1 MSNDI
6 LIDDSS
12 AMAGNLVASVEA
24 IANAV
29 KDSGASFTSAFEN
42 LSKDFNSGFS
52 RFIDSSKSMNSELLK
67 ALNSLKINITQN
79 FKSSNAKA
87 KAEGERVSSILDA
100 KFDKYFSGATEQ
112 KILETMAE
120 GISGVREI
128 TEKQLSEM
136 SKSGGKSKGKA
147 PDFEKIFKE
156 NASDTASQISDVVKT
171 FGDAFKP
178 KEIASSI
185 TYAIKPIEDKLS
197 DVSSQISSE
206 ISNAIKPLVEVFELK
221 KEEPSSIL
229 EKKFDKYFSGEP
241 DRPVGLSGFS
251 SVYGMLESTLIADA
265 ERAGSD
271 LYTALEPIYSVSG
284 SITNSFDDISGAAN
298 PLIETLRILD
308 DEVHVLRQAAA
319 NDIEFYLQQL
329 MNVNPRGEGSYQ
341 EQLRANLQATADIYG
356 VSENQSQAQQAQTY
370 SGGQAYELQNP
381 PDQTQPT
388 MFARQF
394 YPLPNAQQ
402 QNNPL
407 TTVQGMMPSLFSQIS
422 GDIQKA
428 GSEFGKILTPIFGNL
443 GGTFG
448 KAIAPFFTNP
458 IAQVGKNLMQS
469 GLQTAAGGAQGF
481 GAFGGAG
488 AMVGGAATAAL
499 GVGVVGFGAALTA
512 VTTSVKMAGQ
522 VINSMASYVAK
533 FSPATAEQMNLVFND
548 LQAVIGKALLPV
560 FNAAIPI
567 VRQFADFIN
576 FAMNALTPS
585 IGIVTEAFQAIIPP
599 LIELGATLI
608 DAFMPVIRFAVSLL
622 KGLAMVLEPIINGFA
637 VLVDSVSMMFEI
649 FTKGM
654 DITQLMINGF
664 KLIADVT
671 NILVGA
677 FNWVVAAFYAGVGT
691 LMKVLADAIDWVDGP
706 GRGEWSKGIME
717 MGDEA
722 IAGAKKIQTVSEEQM
737 QAGLDGKKFSYK
749 AGSLK
754 GKEDIKKN
762 SSFGMAVREAQAM
775 SIESLGDTIR
785 KAAITAQAPESQD
798 KQEEY
803 MKTVSEN
810 TAYEKQKKA
819 MVDAIKESGLVD
831 NSNQAIDFGKP
842 DTTYSGGGGDFEI
855 AAPFVG

>member
-87 KAEGERVSSILDA
+87 KSEGEKVSSIFDA
-100 KFDKYFSGATEQ
+100 KLDKYFSGATEQ
-112 KILETMAE
+112 
-120 GISGVREI
+120 RELNAI
-128 TEKQLSEM
+128 AQGLGNIYAVTEKQLSAM
-136 SKSGGKSKGKA
+136 SKSGGKTKGQA
-147 PDFEKIFKE
+147 PDFADVFKPVETKINDSIYGLQEESKRSADLLSGVFDPIYNVSKSIETFGIASEKPSRSTESFEPQMSGEYSTYGVRGGEKGVRRRRKITPE
-156 NASDTASQISDVVKT
+156 MLMELNDTAIPAPEARDI
-171 FGDAFKP
+171 P
-178 KEIASSI
+178 
-185 TYAIKPIEDKLS
+185 LS
-197 DVSSQISSE
+197 VS
-206 ISNAIKPLVEVFELK
+206 ELK
-221 KEEPSSIL
+221 GLYSQKTDHE
-229 EKKFDKYFSGEP
+229 G
-241 DRPVGLSGFS
+241 RPV
-251 SVYGMLESTLIADA
+251 
-265 ERAGSD
+265 
-271 LYTALEPIYSVSG
+271 
-284 SITNSFDDISGAAN
+284 
-298 PLIETLRILD
+298 
-308 DEVHVLRQAAA
+308 
-319 NDIEFYLQQL
+319 
-329 MNVNPRGEGSYQ
+329 
-341 EQLRANLQATADIYG
+341 
-356 VSENQSQAQQAQTY
+356 
-370 SGGQAYELQNP
+370 
-381 PDQTQPT
+381 
-388 MFARQF
+388 
-394 YPLPNAQQ
+394 
-402 QNNPL
+402 
-407 TTVQGMMPSLFSQIS
+407 TTTKGMMPSLFSQIS
-422 GDIQKA
+422 GDMQKA

-443 GGTFG
+443 GGIFG
-448 KAIAPFFTNP
+448 KSIAPFFTNP

-522 VINSMASYVAK
+522 AINSMASYVAK

-585 IGIVTEAFQAIIPP
+585 IGIVTEAFQTIIPP

-637 VLVDSVSMMFEI
+637 VLVDAVSMMFEI
-649 FTKGM
+649 FTQGM
-654 DITQLMINGF
+654 DITQLMIDGF
-664 KLIADVT
+664 KLIADTT
-671 NILVGA
+671 NFLVGA
-677 FNWVVAAFYAGVGT
+677 FNWVIAAFYAGVGT
-691 LMKVLADAIDWVDGP
+691 LMKVLAEAIDWVDGP
-706 GRGEWSKGIME
+706 GQRSWSKGIME
-717 MGDEA
+717 MGDQA

-737 QAGLDGKKFSYK
+737 QAGLEGKKFSYK

-842 DTTYSGGGGDFEI
+842 DTTYSGGGGDFEV